1 MTERICRYKMPDN
14 SFGYGHNKDTN
25 PSQRDFILHN
35 HSEYEILIFLKG
47 NAEFIVEGNIYELSP
62 MDIIITRPD
71 EMHHILLTNH
81 KVYERIV
88 FHIDASFFENEE
100 YKKYLEIFLNRKSG
114 EGNLIRKETA
124 KSAEVFDTVVR
135 LEKYMKEP
143 EKDNSL
149 VIRCVMT
156 ELLHQLNNMKFSDG
170 KVQNQTVKNVIS
182 YINEHLGEDLNLD
195 LLSSEFFVSK
205 HHLCRC
211 FKSCTGFTVNRYIT
225 YRRIMMVK
233 ELHQNGKNLSEASS
247 EAGFSG
253 YSNFYK
259 AYVKETGYSPTV
271 GMSGN
276 DTNSMLNE
284 YK

>member
-1 MTERICRYKMPDN
+1 MLERICKYKMPDN
-14 SFGYGHNKDTN
+14 SFGYGHNKDIN

-47 NAEFIVEGNIYELSP
+47 NAEFIVEGNVYELSP

-71 EMHHILLTNH
+71 EMHYIQLTNY

-88 FHIDASFFENEE
+88 FHIDASFFENAE

-124 KSAEVFDTVVR
+124 KSAEVFDTIVR
-135 LEKYMKEP
+135 LEKYMKET

-195 LLSSEFFVSK
+195 LLAGEFFVSK

-211 FKSCTGFTVNRYIT
+211 FKTCTGFTVNRYIT

-233 ELHQNGKNLSEASS
+233 ELHRKGKSLSEASN

-271 GMSGN
+271 GMSSN
-276 DTNSMLNE
+276 DTNSMLNA
-284 YK
+284 Y

>member
-1 MTERICRYKMPDN
+1 MLERICQYKMSDN
-14 SFGYGHNKDTN
+14 SFGYTHSKDIK
-25 PSQRDFILHN
+25 PSQKDFILHN

-47 NAEFIVEGNIYELSP
+47 NAEFIVEGNVYELSP

-71 EMHHILLTNH
+71 EMHYILLTNY

-88 FHIDASFFENEE
+88 FHIDASFFENAE

-124 KSAEVFDTVVR
+124 KSAEVFDTIVR
-135 LEKYMKEP
+135 LEKYMKET

-195 LLSSEFFVSK
+195 LLAGEFFVSK

-211 FKSCTGFTVNRYIT
+211 FKTCTGFTVNRYIT

-233 ELHQNGKNLSEASS
+233 ELHRKGKSLSEASN

-271 GMSGN
+271 GMSSN
-276 DTNSMLNE
+276 DTNSMLNA
-284 YK
+284 Y